1 MQWERAAPRPVPRGG
16 AGAARLPPRAH
27 CSRQLLRWVWGPW
40 GPPAGGEHCPSPR
53 HSQAVAGVAEPLR
66 LHGGE
71 SRCDGRL
78 EVAVRPGVWARV
90 PVGLWDNGTATV
102 VCRQLGCG
110 VPEKIHAAPANGSGP
125 IELQELRCVGTEEL
139 LAQCNATRMAAEP
152 SKNPEELAIACSGE
166 CTEKGCGHHTAIPM
180 LSLTFPRRKQAAE
193 AGGRPRA
200 LCWQGGGVQRGHLG
214 HHLPGLLDPAG
225 CHRRLPPAGLRK
237 GPGGSWLRAL
247 WAWHWDAVAGCW
259 GLRWDRGCSLALPG
273 PSAARLPAWR
283 RCGRRVLR

>member
-90 PVGLWDNGTATV
+90 SVGLWDNGTATV

-166 CTEKGCGHHTAIPM
+166 CTG
-180 LSLTFPRRKQAAE
+180 
-193 AGGRPRA
+193 
-200 LCWQGGGVQRGHLG
+200 
-214 HHLPGLLDPAG
+214 
-225 CHRRLPPAGLRK
+225 
-237 GPGGSWLRAL
+237 
-247 WAWHWDAVAGCW
+247 
-259 GLRWDRGCSLALPG
+259 
-273 PSAARLPAWR
+273 
-283 RCGRRVLR
+283 